1 MMRRIG
7 CFAHVADTTST
18 ASTAALILLSLSA
31 GTVMTMAKP
40 ESRPFYDDAQWR
52 RMLRLSQSAD
62 ESIAQYLAPSLT
74 PPAVFD
80 SRSILEKIVIKA
92 YGEGASTVS
101 ITERHCLHPGLTS
114 TLSQRGCETWSA
126 ERVHGQYVENVRELP
141 ALTPHDTM
149 AREAPA
155 FVPASLLWITGAG
168 IVGEH
173 AWHRRQRKCQLLQPF
188 HTRTHRLIHVRLAPK
203 ERRKSRNANIDAMG
217 QQQT

>member
-1 MMRRIG
+1 VAPDATPCSERR
-7 CFAHVADTTST
+7 
-18 ASTAALILLSLSA
+18 
-31 GTVMTMAKP
+31 
-40 ESRPFYDDAQWR
+40 
-52 RMLRLSQSAD
+52 

-92 YGEGASTVS
+92 YGDGASTVS
-101 ITERHCLHPGLTS
+101 TTERHCLHPGLTS

-126 ERVHGQYVENVRELP
+126 EPVHGQYVENVRELP

-155 FVPASLLWITGAG
+155 FIPASVLRITGAG

-188 HTRTHRLIHVRLAPK
+188 HTQTHRLIHVRLAPK

-217 QQQT
+217 QHVALASIDSTVLRHQNAPNSNDATGHRIPCPSAWPAQ